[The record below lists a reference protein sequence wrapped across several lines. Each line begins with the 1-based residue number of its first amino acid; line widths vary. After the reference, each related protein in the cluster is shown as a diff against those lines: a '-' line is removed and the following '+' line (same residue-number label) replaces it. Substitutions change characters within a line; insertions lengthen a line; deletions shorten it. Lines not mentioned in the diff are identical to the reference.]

1 MIDPLLDGLAQERHQ
16 RLLREAEHWRLIK
29 TVTAA
34 RPSAG
39 SRILVTLGSW
49 LIQEAV
55 PDPPR
60 PAGSPRVGASWSTR
74 APALMGTLAA
84 RRLTDPVCPT

>member
-49 LIQEAV
+49 LIQGGQFLTHHAQPAAPELV
-55 PDPPR
+55 RRGPP
-60 PAGSPRVGASWSTR
+60 
-74 APALMGTLAA
+74 APL
-84 RRLTDPVCPT
+84 R